1 MTLKSD
7 GVALATVA
15 TKATAN
21 IIIIAQARAIGN
33 RQLATKSRVV
43 AEVSLSSPTSIHSAA
58 ARVNVRSG
66 DILQHCGGLRW
77 PGGHSLRTPGAVPA
91 GSGGRIDE

>member
-43 AEVSLSSPTSIHSAA
+43 AEVSSPTSLHSAA

-66 DILQHCGGLRW
+66 DILQHCGGLRQR
-77 PGGHSLRTPGAVPA
+77 GDTTSGLR
-91 GSGGRIDE
+91 GSARQ

>member
-43 AEVSLSSPTSIHSAA
+43 AEVSSPTSCRPRRESTSAA
-58 ARVNVRSG
+58 AIFCNIAADCASG
-66 DILQHCGGLRW
+66 ETF
-77 PGGHSLRTPGAVPA
+77 TPDSGAVPA
-91 GSGGRIDE
+91 SSDLDLD

>member
-43 AEVSLSSPTSIHSAA
+43 AEVSSPTSLHSAA

-66 DILQHCGGLRW
+66 DILQHCGGLRQR
-77 PGGHSLRTPGAVPA
+77 GDTTSGLREQCPPVV
-91 GSGGRIDE
+91 ILL

>member
-7 GVALATVA
+7 GVALATLA

-43 AEVSLSSPTSIHSAA
+43 AEVSSPTSYRPPRRESTSAA
-58 ARVNVRSG
+58 AIFCNIAADCAGRET
-66 DILQHCGGLRW
+66 L
-77 PGGHSLRTPGAVPA
+77 TPD
-91 GSGGRIDE
+91 SGGSAR